1 MNGHEQR
8 TEQPLDAWFEAA
20 IRRGMRGFKTKIM
33 AGLAVVVPLWITL
46 WVLQT
51 IFHWADGF
59 SAPLVKRAF
68 GVHIPGVGFFLTFLL
83 LWLCGVCATNVLGKR
98 LLRLSRDLLERLPL
112 VRTIY
117 GPVQQLLETITS
129 PDKAHFRR
137 VVLVEYPR
145 QGLWTLGFVAGD
157 IPYQLGAKMA
167 HSIFIPTAPN
177 PTTGF
182 MLIVPAE
189 HVYQTT
195 LDVEDAFQM
204 IVSGGIVVP
213 PSFSL
218 DGLMASPVIPTT

>member
-1 MNGHEQR
+1 
-8 TEQPLDAWFEAA
+8 
-20 IRRGMRGFKTKIM
+20 MRGFKTKIM

-83 LWLCGVCATNVLGKR
+83 LWLCGVFATNVIGKR
-98 LLRLSRDLLERLPL
+98 LLRLSRNLLERLPL

-129 PDKAHFRR
+129 PDKAHFSR
-137 VVLVEYPR
+137 VVLLEYPR
-145 QGLWTLGFVAGD
+145 QGMWTLGFVAGD
-157 IPYQLGAKMA
+157 IPCQAGTKMA

-189 HVYQTT
+189 QVYPTT

-204 IVSGGIVVP
+204 IVSGGLVVP

-218 DGLMASPVIPTT
+218 DGLASPPVVVTA